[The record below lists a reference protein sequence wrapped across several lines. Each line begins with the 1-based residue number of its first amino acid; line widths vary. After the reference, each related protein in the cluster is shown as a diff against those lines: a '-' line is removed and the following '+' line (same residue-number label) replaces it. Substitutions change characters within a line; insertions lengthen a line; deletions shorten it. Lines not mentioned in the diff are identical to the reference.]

1 MKNKVSFNLKN
12 IGKIL
17 FFLCLWLF
25 LSVYPEI
32 NIDDPA
38 WWRFFAELIPF
49 VAIIILTII
58 FTRIEKV
65 SFLNRFTKN
74 VRKSLGTGIVL
85 GLIWI
90 ILPSLILFSSKNL
103 HVLGKNQ
110 VENLSLWIISAVIN
124 VIMQEILIRG
134 YIYELL
140 KINYSKNLAILATT
154 ILFTLLHG
162 AAIEAGFVAIINVIT
177 MNLFINCLY
186 EYEDNL
192 IGPILAHT
200 IWNVIGAIF
209 LNVVSLAS
217 DYPSL
222 INVKAYGSVLISGG
236 AYKIEASIL
245 VTILNIAFM
254 LYFYSKNKR
263 KLD

>member
-1 MKNKVSFNLKN
+1 M
-12 IGKIL
+12 
-17 FFLCLWLF
+17 
-25 LSVYPEI
+25 
-32 NIDDPA
+32 
-38 WWRFFAELIPF
+38 
-49 VAIIILTII
+49 TII

-65 SFLNRFTKN
+65 SYFNRFTKN
-74 VRKSLGTGIVL
+74 VKKSIAIGIVL
-85 GLIWI
+85 GMIWI
-90 ILPSLILFSSKNL
+90 ILPSCILFSSKNL
-103 HVLGKNQ
+103 YVLEKNQ

-124 VIMQEILIRG
+124 VIMQELLIRG

-140 KINYSKNLAILATT
+140 KINYNKKLAILATT

-162 AAIEAGFVAIINVIT
+162 VAIEAGFVAIINVIT

-192 IGPILAHT
+192 IAPILAHA

-222 INVKAYGSVLISGG
+222 INVKAYGKVLISGG

-254 LYFYSKNKR
+254 LYFNSKNNR
-263 KLD
+263 KVH